1 MTSID
6 LNPSQDKIS
15 GGRRISRGIF
25 MGLSWILVA
34 CITIQ
39 VYIAGS
45 AVFQNPVNWRLHENF
60 VHFFGFAPLLMIIF
74 AITGKCFKGSAWLSL
89 AMFVLI
95 DMQYMTAHVPA
106 LGAIHPVMA
115 LVLILLSLYTA
126 LRSTPR
132 Q

>member
-1 MTSID
+1 MTSIHP
-6 LNPSQDKIS
+6 NPSQDKIS

-25 MGLSWILVA
+25 TGLSWILVA
-34 CITIQ
+34 CITVQ

-45 AVFQNPVNWRLHENF
+45 AVFQNPSNWKMHENF
-60 VHFFGFAPLLMIIF
+60 VHIFEFVPLLMIVF
-74 AITGKCFKGSAWLSL
+74 ANTGKCFKGSAWLSL
-89 AMFVLI
+89 GMFALI
-95 DMQYMTAHVPA
+95 YLQYMTAHVPA

-126 LRSTPR
+126 LRSIRR